1 MLKALFLTT
10 FVATGA
16 LSTAA
21 YAAGDAAAGEDTFKR
36 CKSCH
41 GITNGD
47 EVIVRGGR
55 TGPNLFG
62 VIGRTAGTYEGFRY
76 GDDTVAAGA
85 AGLVW
90 TEETLAV
97 YVADPTAYLRDVLG
111 DSSARSKMTFKLR
124 SGGEDV
130 SAYLASLAPAPEMDM
145 ESEGGEAETGET
157 EAENESATSN

>member
-1 MLKALFLTT
+1 MLKALFMTT

-21 YAAGDAAAGEDTFKR
+21 YAAGDAAAGENTFKR
-36 CKSCH
+36 CKACH
-41 GITNGD
+41 SITNGD

-76 GDDTVAAGA
+76 GAATIAAGQ

-90 TEETLAV
+90 TEENLAT
-97 YVADPTAYLRDVLG
+97 YVADPTAFLRETLG

-130 SAYLASLAPAPEMDM
+130 AAYLASLAPAPEMDA
-145 ESEGGEAETGET
+145 GT
-157 EAENESATSN
+157 EAEAGTDTAGSN

>member
-21 YAAGDAAAGEDTFKR
+21 YAAGDAAAGADTFKR

-41 GITNGD
+41 GIVDGD
-47 EVIVRGGR
+47 NTIVRGGR
-55 TGPNLFG
+55 TGPDLFG
-62 VIGRTAGTYEGFRY
+62 VIGRQAGTFEGFRY
-76 GDDTVAAGA
+76 GDDIVAAGD

-90 TEETLAV
+90 TEEAIAE
-97 YVADPTAYLRDVLG
+97 YVADPTAYLRTFLG
-111 DSSARSKMTFKLR
+111 DDSARAKMTFKLR

-130 SAYLASLAPAPEMDM
+130 AAYLATFSPEM
-145 ESEGGEAETGET
+145 
-157 EAENESATSN
+157 

>member
-21 YAAGDAAAGEDTFKR
+21 YAAGDAAAGEDLFKR

-62 VIGRTAGTYEGFRY
+62 MIGMTAGTVEGFRY
-76 GDDTVAAGA
+76 GDDMVAAGE

-90 TEETLAV
+90 TEEALAE
-97 YVADPTAYLRDVLG
+97 YVTDPTAYLRTFLG
-111 DSSARSKMTFKLR
+111 DDSARAKMTFKLR

-130 SAYLASLAPAPEMDM
+130 AAYLASLSPAE
-145 ESEGGEAETGET
+145 
-157 EAENESATSN
+157 

>member
-21 YAAGDAAAGEDTFKR
+21 YAEGDAAAGEDTFKR

-41 GITNGD
+41 GIVDGD
-47 EVIVRGGR
+47 NTIVRGGR
-55 TGPNLFG
+55 TGPDLFG
-62 VIGRTAGTYEGFRY
+62 VIGRQAGTFEGFRY
-76 GDDTVAAGA
+76 GDDLVAAGA

-90 TEETLAV
+90 TEENLAE
-97 YVADPTAYLRDVLG
+97 YVADPTAYLRTFLG
-111 DSSARSKMTFKLR
+111 DDSARAKMTFKLR

-130 SAYLASLAPAPEMDM
+130 AAYLA
-145 ESEGGEAETGET
+145 TFT
-157 EAENESATSN
+157 SAM

>member
-10 FVATGA
+10 FVASGA

-21 YAAGDAAAGEDTFKR
+21 YASGDAAAGEDLFKR

-41 GITNGD
+41 GIADGD

-62 VIGRTAGTYEGFRY
+62 VIGRTAGTYDDFRF
-76 GDDTVAAGA
+76 GDDMVAAGE

-90 TEETLAV
+90 TEESLAEFV
-97 YVADPTAYLRDVLG
+97 TDPTAYLRDVLD

-124 SGGEDV
+124 SGGEDIA
-130 SAYLASLAPAPEMDM
+130 AYLATFSPMTETESDEDE
-145 ESEGGEAETGET
+145 ESEG
-157 EAENESATSN
+157 SDSD